1 MTGLSRQVAS
11 RRSQALDPN
20 ERLLIA
26 RALVRDKVFGGIP
39 LSGYRSPRLVI
50 RARPLL

>member
-1 MTGLSRQVAS
+1 MNVFSVPG
-11 RRSQALDPN
+11 
-20 ERLLIA
+20 
-26 RALVRDKVFGGIP
+26 ALVRDKVFGGIP